1 MTARKRISNF
11 PLVLLITAVILFIGF
26 LALTVYGPKTS
37 FKNIDLAGNTS
48 FGRDFSL
55 QDPSGKLR
63 TLADYRGK
71 AVVLFFGYTQ
81 CPDICPTTLSE
92 LKAVM
97 GELGSISDKVQVI
110 FITVDP
116 DRDTPEILAQ
126 YVPAFDPR
134 FIGLR
139 PADKEALQ
147 KVTKDFKIYYNY
159 IPGQNKGSYTVD
171 HSAGGFVFDPQ
182 GRLRL
187 YVKYAQGPEPLV
199 HDLKVL
205 LQ

>member
-1 MTARKRISNF
+1 MATKKRIGKFS
-11 PLVLLITAVILFIGF
+11 LALLIAVVLVFIGF
-26 LALTVYGPKTS
+26 LALTVYKPKTS
-37 FKNIDLAGNTS
+37 FKNIDLTGNAS
-48 FGRDFSL
+48 FGKNFSL
-55 QDPSGKLR
+55 QDPKGKAR
-63 TLADYRGK
+63 TLADYKGK

-81 CPDICPTTLSE
+81 CPDVCPTTLSE

-97 GELGSISDKVQVI
+97 GELGPLSDKVQVI

-116 DRDTPEILAQ
+116 DRDTAEILGQ
-126 YVPAFDPR
+126 YVPAFDTR

-159 IPGQNKGSYTVD
+159 IPGQSKGSYTVD

-182 GRLRL
+182 GQLRL
-187 YVKYAQGPEPLV
+187 YVKYAQGPEPLA

>member
-1 MTARKRISNF
+1 MIKKIQVGKFSLI
-11 PLVLLITAVILFIGF
+11 LVVVGAILFIGF
-26 LALTVYGPKTS
+26 IALTVFAPKNS
-37 FKNIDLAGNTS
+37 FKNIDITGNTS
-48 FGRDFSL
+48 FGNNFSL
-55 QDPSGKLR
+55 VDSQGNTKS
-63 TLADYRGK
+63 LADYKGK

-81 CPDICPTTLSE
+81 CPDVCPTTLSE

-97 GELGSISDKVQVI
+97 NELGPLGDKVQVI
-110 FITVDP
+110 FVTVDP
-116 DRDTPEILAQ
+116 DRDTAQILAQ

-134 FIGLR
+134 FVGLR

-159 IPGQNKGSYTVD
+159 IPGQSKGSYTVD
-171 HSAGGFVFDPQ
+171 HSAGGFVFDPNGQ
-182 GRLRL
+182 LRL
-187 YVKYAQGPEPLV
+187 YVKCAQGPEPLA